1 MHTDFFVGLIANMCL
16 FPESLITLDG
26 APFGLPS
33 QDPLAIH
40 LVLLV
45 AAHDSERDHFLL
57 GARRTP
63 SEMSVSVRDGKQLE
77 AASLP

>member
-1 MHTDFFVGLIANMCL
+1 MCL

-45 AAHDSERDHFLL
+45 AAYDSERDHFLL

-63 SEMSVSVRDGKQLE
+63 SVIEQRWVCVLVRDGKQLE
-77 AASLP
+77 ATSLP

>member
-1 MHTDFFVGLIANMCL
+1 MCL

-26 APFGLPS
+26 APFGFPS

-45 AAHDSERDHFLL
+45 AAYDSERDHFLL
-57 GARRTP
+57 GRAKNA
-63 SEMSVSVRDGKQLE
+63 VSD
-77 AASLP
+77 